1 MFYLS
6 FHFTPED
13 ENINFK
19 VIHIIKNG
27 IILNGWMHFLRS
39 TWVYNV
45 NPQILQ
51 IDLMRRL

>member
-39 TWVYNV
+39 TGVYNV